1 MQINPINPHAFNA
14 QQLPQ
19 FQTAFNQRHHRNP
32 SEFKQIFTELQSLC
46 ELNPEHT
53 IGDQIT
59 ALYDELT
66 DAPDTYQIPWETFT
80 AFLIITAY

>member
-14 QQLPQ
+14 EQLTA
-19 FQTAFNQRHHRNP
+19 FQTEFNNRHHRNP
-32 SEFKQIFTELQSLC
+32 SDFQQIFTELQSLC

-59 ALYDELT
+59 ALFDELT
-66 DAPDTYQIPWETFT
+66 DAPDTYNISWETF
-80 AFLIITAY
+80 ASFLIFTAY